1 MKTTVIL
8 KTMLVVM
15 ILALLPAVVVA
26 QDDGSKPDP
35 LGGATE
41 FAKAE
46 ERTSVIL
53 MLDWTPNTNHTGLYV
68 AQSMGYYDEANLDV
82 EIVEPVDIL
91 VEAALDAGIVEFGV
105 GFQDFTTYAL
115 VDGSEVVSVAAII
128 QHNTSAFATIAAKNT
143 IENPADLAPLMYGGF
158 SQPDLENAMLSRLL
172 ECNGA
177 IWDKS
182 HYLDVGYTDP
192 IELMNTERID
202 FSWIFYG
209 WQGIQAEVAGTELD
223 TVMLQDYLDCVPDYY
238 TPILLTSQ
246 TMIDENPDVVAA
258 FVQATA
264 RGYAYAIENSTEAA
278 AILLE
283 AVPELDADL
292 VNTSAEWLADQY
304 MADAPRWGQQSAEVW
319 QDFTDFLIE
328 NGIIEG
334 PFDTSEV
341 FTNEFLPGT
350 VEE

>member
-1 MKTTVIL
+1 MKRIVAL
-8 KTMLVVM
+8 KTIVIALM
-15 ILALLPAVVVA
+15 IALLPAAVMA

-41 FAKAE
+41 FAKAN
-46 ERTSVIL
+46 ERTSVKL
-53 MLDWTPNTNHTGLYV
+53 MLDWTPNTNHTGFYV
-68 AQSMGYYDEANLDV
+68 AQAMGYYDEANLDV
-82 EIVEPVDIL
+82 EIIEPVDTL

-115 VDGSEVVSVAAII
+115 VDGSEVISVAAII
-128 QHNTSAFATIAAKNT
+128 QHNTSAFATIAANDPV
-143 IENPADLAPLMYGGF
+143 EGPADLAPLMYGGF

-177 IWDKS
+177 TWDES
-182 HYLDVGYTDP
+182 HYIDVGFTDP
-192 IELMNTERID
+192 IELMSADRID

-223 TVMLQDYLDCVPDYY
+223 AVMFQDYLDCVPDYY

-246 TMIDENPDVVAA
+246 TMIDNHPDVVAA

-264 RGYAYAIENSTEAA
+264 RGYADAIENPAEAA

-292 VNTSAEWLADQY
+292 VNTSAAWLADQY
-304 MADAPRWGQQSAEVW
+304 MADGPRWGQQSAEVW
-319 QDFTDFLIE
+319 QGFTDFLIE